1 MPFPFSD
8 CTLCPFA
15 VSMSLLRTKSR
26 EFSSNFLKSQTV
38 TRPSRCLSWASR
50 HPSQTC
56 SAFQMFLSWQILPFN
71 PAPAVRDVG
80 IVLRSSFRFGTRS
93 CQLCR
98 RVRRVL
104 DPAYLSPLPLARSG
118 AITASSWTSRSGFP
132 VPFST
137 FVLSSR
143 LFFMSPYS
151 KTADELLLPMK

>member
-38 TRPSRCLSWASR
+38 TRPSRCLSWASL

-56 SAFQMFLSWQILPFN
+56 SAFQMFLSWQIFPFN

-80 IVLRSSFRFGTRS
+80 VVLRSSFRFGTRS

-104 DPAYLSPLPLARSG
+104 DPACLSPLPLARSRRSLPPPG
-118 AITASSWTSRSGFP
+118 LPAAASLSRFP
-132 VPFST
+132 PSFSPPDC
-137 FVLSSR
+137 FSCR
-143 LFFMSPYS
+143 LIPKPRMSYCCQ
-151 KTADELLLPMK
+151 